1 MALEKPPPNALRFIN
16 NGMYEVIPDEA
27 LCDEHPIG
35 ASSDGLCLLCQHMVS
50 PIFLAV
56 LSGNLGPG
64 RSHFNHHQWVQ
75 LKKCAAR
82 DCLFCRY
89 LVAHFIDGEAELER
103 YSTTVFWEDGNFA
116 RHLRIRAPKSSP
128 YEQGPLG
135 PWAIRYHTPL
145 DQLDYYAKWAA
156 TMYIHLQPSDGRDIS
171 EYLDGKSEAS
181 ARRIKAALR
190 SCCDSHQSCGTR
202 DPPLLPRRVLDVQ
215 EMRLHISQPN
225 QRAHYTALSYCWGGQ
240 QSFTTTTK
248 TYSSFQDRILPQD
261 VPQTLQD
268 AAIVTRQLD
277 LRYLW
282 IDALCIIQDD
292 PLDVAIEINS
302 MTDIYKNAT
311 VVISAEAASSAGE
324 GFLSQR
330 LPSSAIAFPISY
342 FSLSTED
349 LTVSITG
356 PRPEGKRYAYLV
368 PTDPRTPSALSTR
381 AWIFQEFLLARRLLI
396 FTPHG
401 PLWICQQNPDSSSDF
416 SVTDHE
422 QNWLWRK
429 YRDAR
434 QALCELSQ
442 PPPPPPERHPT
453 AFYPQRLIWSKLVS
467 TYAPLLLTYARDKLS
482 AIAGIA
488 REFHSCT
495 GETYVAGLW
504 ATDLLLQLG
513 WWRDELHHKQH
524 RVLDAEMQIVPLQ
537 ADVDGHVPS
546 WSWASLPGNVAGLN
560 VPHAYRYEEE
570 TALRVLEWQV
580 ELLHAENPFG
590 AVKGGFLRV
599 EGFVFDLTYLHINW
613 NETSGTFAF
622 LDCDGSRYFPR
633 GRADFKGLFLG
644 ETPLGAGWGGGAD
657 ALIIDKVE
665 GKGNEDGDEVYRR
678 VGHTSLSFCAGG
690 RLQTML
696 EGLQMRR
703 LVLI

>member
-1 MALEKPPPNALRFIN
+1 MALEKPPPNLLRFIN
-16 NGMYEVIPDEA
+16 SGMYKAIPDEA

-50 PIFLAV
+50 PTFLLV
-56 LSGNLGPG
+56 LNGELHPAY
-64 RSHFNHHQWVQ
+64 SHFNHHRWVQ

-82 DCLFCRY
+82 DCRFCRY
-89 LVAHFIDGEAELER
+89 LVAHFIDGESELNGD
-103 YSTTVFWEDGNFA
+103 STTIYWQDGDFA

-128 YEQGPLG
+128 YEQGPMA
-135 PWAIRYHTPL
+135 PWGIRYHTPL
-145 DQLDYYAKWAA
+145 DELDYYAKWAV
-156 TMYIHLQPSDGRDIS
+156 TMYIHLPTDGPNIS
-171 EYLDGKSEAS
+171 EYLDGTNEAS
-181 ARRIKAALR
+181 AQRIKAMLH

-248 TYSSFQDRILPQD
+248 TYAPLQDRILPQD
-261 VPQTLQD
+261 MPQTLQD

-282 IDALCIIQDD
+282 IDALCVIQDD
-292 PLDVAIEINS
+292 PLDASIEINS
-302 MTDIYKNAT
+302 MADIYNNAT
-311 VVISAEAASSAGE
+311 VVISAEAASSADE

-330 LPSSAIAFPISY
+330 LPSSAVALPVSY
-342 FSLSTED
+342 FSVSTEEG
-349 LTVSITG
+349 LK
-356 PRPEGKRYAYLV
+356 PENDPQGEKKYAYLV
-368 PTDPRTPSALSTR
+368 PTDPRTQSAHSTR

-401 PLWICQQNPDSSSDF
+401 ALWICQHIPDPSPATSI
-416 SVTDHE
+416 TPHE

-429 YRDAR
+429 YRDSRHA
-434 QALCELSQ
+434 LSQ
-442 PPPPPPERHPT
+442 LSNPPAPHPATNST
-453 AFYPQRLIWSKLVS
+453 ASWSQRMIWSKLVS
-467 TYAPLLLTYARDKLS
+467 TYTSLSLTYARDKLS
-482 AIAGIA
+482 AIAGVA
-488 REFHSCT
+488 RQFHTHT

-504 ATDLLLQLG
+504 ATDLVLQLG
-513 WWRDELHHKQH
+513 WWHYENKQH
-524 RVLDAEMQIVPLQ
+524 RDMGPGARIVPSQ

-546 WSWASLPGNVAGLN
+546 WSWASITENVGRFEIPY
-560 VPHAYRYEEE
+560 PHRYVEE

-580 ELLHAENPFG
+580 QLLHAENPFG

-599 EGFVFDLTYLHINW
+599 EGFVFDLTDSHIAW
-613 NETSGTFAF
+613 NEASGTFAY
-622 LDCDGSRYFPR
+622 LDCDGSRYFPHD
-633 GRADFKGLFLG
+633 RADFKGLFLG
-644 ETPLGAGWGGGAD
+644 ESPAGPGWGGGAN
-657 ALIIDKVE
+657 ALIIEKVE
-665 GKGNEDGDEVYRR
+665 GKRNEDGDEVYRR
-678 VGHTSLSFCAGG
+678 VGHASLSFSWRG
-690 RLQTML
+690 RVQAML